1 MRNRGLGKK
10 YFSRGVEKKFKERE
24 KKKRGTPTILTNH
37 NPYALSSVANMNRE
51 KNQNRMGVADLSPQ
65 ATPGF

>member
-1 MRNRGLGKK
+1 MGKNIIFHGAWKRNLK
-10 YFSRGVEKKFKERE
+10 E
-24 KKKRGTPTILTNH
+24 KKKKKEGTPTILTNH

-51 KNQNRMGVADLSPQ
+51 KNQNRMGVADLSPR